1 VIVQV
6 FVREWSLDILRLL
19 KSIKS
24 LPFVT
29 DVLINR
35 GSTNQVVADSVKVW
49 DEGDLHNPEDLLFEL
64 ALVLKLSQLLNFASS

>member
-1 VIVQV
+1 MIVQV